1 MVKMELEERIR
12 VTENVGVDR
21 SRKIY
26 VSASLGDFL
35 E

>member
-1 MVKMELEERIR
+1 MELEERIR

-21 SRKIY
+21 SRDIY
-26 VSASLGDFL
+26 EAASLADFL